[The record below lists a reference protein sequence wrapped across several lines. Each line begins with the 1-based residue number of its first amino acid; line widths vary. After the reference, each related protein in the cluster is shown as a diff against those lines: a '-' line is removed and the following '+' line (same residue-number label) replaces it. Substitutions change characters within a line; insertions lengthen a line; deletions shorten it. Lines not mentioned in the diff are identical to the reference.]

1 MTASPGE
8 DRQAGYAF
16 AGGDAMSTELPM
28 ACSLSAAEL
37 PARLD
42 EMAAVGRA
50 GLIASELAS
59 TRAVLRFRDDGAG
72 TRDRLAAIVAA
83 ESECCA
89 FLAMRIADEGDAIT
103 LTIDGPEGSEPVI
116 EGIVEA
122 FSAER

>member
-1 MTASPGE
+1 
-8 DRQAGYAF
+8 
-16 AGGDAMSTELPM
+16 MSTELPM

-37 PARLD
+37 PGRLG

-50 GLIASELAS
+50 GLIATELAG
-59 TRAVLRFRDDGAG
+59 TRAVLRFRDDDAG

-89 FLAMRIADEGDAIT
+89 FLSMRLAGNAGAIT